1 MIDRDDVLKVR
12 RYIIIINF
20 PSIQKGKLLTYST
33 SFSSCCLF
41 FSLLFFSPTRQNY
54 SYTRPELRES
64 YGKKSSMFSWS
75 SETEKIYMTMV
86 RKILHTVASWW
97 RLYTHD
103 FGGRQRR
110 EEEEKSSRKIEKN
123 RKMKMK
129 HIKGRAKR
137 VVEKTIGED
146 DRRESLI

>member
-1 MIDRDDVLKVR
+1 M
-12 RYIIIINF
+12 
-20 PSIQKGKLLTYST
+20 
-33 SFSSCCLF
+33 
-41 FSLLFFSPTRQNY
+41 
-54 SYTRPELRES
+54 
-64 YGKKSSMFSWS
+64 
-75 SETEKIYMTMV
+75 
-86 RKILHTVASWW
+86 
-97 RLYTHD
+97 YTHD